1 MPVKQRSIKAQQN
14 VFRCELETTAGLELV
29 TKDELLALCGGS
41 VSRIDVGDSYVQFDF
56 QGNLK
61 RLLKLKTAFAAYLVL
76 SYHAPRPKALLGHEH
91 FTRLMDTVKL
101 IQTLGDSYNTFHISA
116 AGSDSPVM
124 NRIKQQLAEQSGLEI
139 DESGGDLFIRIRR
152 AKVGWEVLLRISKR
166 PLATRS
172 WRVRDMEGALNAPLA
187 HAMMRLTRPSMTDEI
202 LNLVCG
208 SATLMIERLELM
220 PAKRIVGCDN
230 SPYALENAR
239 ANLDAAE
246 QMADIDL
253 LQADVR
259 ALPFGSN
266 RFNILCADLPFGQL
280 VGSHQE
286 NILLYPALL
295 KEAARVGASDA
306 VFMVITHEV
315 RLLEQLLQD
324 NSCWH
329 VENVIKVSLRGL
341 HPRIYQLRKQ

>member
-1 MPVKQRSIKAQQN
+1 MSVKQRSIKVKQN
-14 VFRCELETTAGLELV
+14 VFRCELETTEGLEFV
-29 TKDELLALCGGS
+29 TKDELLTLCGGS

-61 RLLKLKTAFAAYLVL
+61 QLLKLKTAVAAYLLLPYDV
-76 SYHAPRPKALLGHEH
+76 PRPKALLGHEH
-91 FTRLMDTVKL
+91 FTRLIDTVKL
-101 IQTLGDSYNTFHISA
+101 IQTLGDSYNSLHISA
-116 AGSDSPVM
+116 AGSDSSVM

-152 AKVGWEVLLRISKR
+152 AKIGWEVLLRISKR

-187 HAMMRLTRPSMTDEI
+187 HAIMRLTRPSMTDGI

-220 PAKRIVGCDN
+220 PAKRLIGCDN
-230 SPYALENAR
+230 SPYALGIAR
-239 ANLDAAE
+239 ANLNAAK
-246 QMADIDL
+246 QMANIDL
-253 LQADVR
+253 LQADVL

-266 RFNILCADLPFGQL
+266 CFNILCADLPFGQL
-280 VGSHQE
+280 VGSHEE
-286 NILLYPALL
+286 NISLYPALL
-295 KEAARVGASDA
+295 KEAARVGKIGA
-306 VFMVITHEV
+306 VFTVITHEV
-315 RLLEQLLQD
+315 RLMEQLLQD